1 MGKSC
6 QKTVSPTEATN
17 GWLVNRR
24 GINATVDDHLAKN
37 LEVPFAQSLTKT
49 MDVQHRREQGSS
61 IDPRSVD
68 RGVICGHCK
77 FGQDAVDLS
86 NNEYLDNYYVVAV
99 EFDTLQKRGNGKSF
113 NNLTLASGQQ
123 MQVWVEYDYADKHM
137 NVTMAPMH
145 IAKPNRPLLSL
156 VYDLSSVTDENVSIG
171 FSASGLVYLHE
182 EWEYVVKKMKEY

>member
-1 MGKSC
+1 M
-6 QKTVSPTEATN
+6 
-17 GWLVNRR
+17 
-24 GINATVDDHLAKN
+24 
-37 LEVPFAQSLTKT
+37 
-49 MDVQHRREQGSS
+49 
-61 IDPRSVD
+61 
-68 RGVICGHCK
+68 
-77 FGQDAVDLS
+77 
-86 NNEYLDNYYVVAV
+86 DNYYVVAV
-99 EFDTLQKRGNGKSF
+99 EFDTLQNREFDDINNSHVGIDINGLKSVIAKSAGYYTSNGKSF